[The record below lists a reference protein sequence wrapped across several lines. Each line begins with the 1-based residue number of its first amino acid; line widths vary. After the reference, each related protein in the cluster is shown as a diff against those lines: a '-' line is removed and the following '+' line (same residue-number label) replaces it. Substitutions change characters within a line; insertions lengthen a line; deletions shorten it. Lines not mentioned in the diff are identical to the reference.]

1 MKKILFILITVS
13 AVLLSYSQNGC
24 SPDPQYIGG
33 GIYPPADVGL
43 SPAIINQPYSQNITV
58 ITPADTAVDISG
70 LPITAEI
77 LSIELTGVTGLPPN
91 FSYTCD
97 PNSCDFPGG
106 TTKCAEVFSTIN
118 PTASDIGVY
127 PITFSLIAHLN
138 APFLGQIDC
147 TFVESGYFIEIVD
160 DNTTSVVHQINNLI
174 FELKDLS
181 PNPVSE
187 QANIQFVSSNSEDI
201 IFSIYNLLGREV
213 YSKRIR
219 AVRGLNTLNINTSNY
234 SEGIYLYSI
243 NNKME
248 VKTKRM
254 IVRE

>member
-1 MKKILFILITVS
+1 MKKTLFILI
-13 AVLLSYSQNGC
+13 AVFTALFSYSQSGC

-33 GIYPPADVGL
+33 GMYPSADVGL

-58 ITPADTAVDISG
+58 ITPADTAVDVSG

-106 TTKCAEVFSTIN
+106 TTKCAEVFSSIN
-118 PTASDIGVY
+118 PTASDIGLY

-160 DNTTSVVHQINNLI
+160 DNTTSVIHQIDNLM
-174 FELKDLS
+174 FELKDLN
-181 PNPVSE
+181 PNPAFE
-187 QANIQFVSSNSEDI
+187 QAEVQFVSSKSEDV

-213 YSKRIR
+213 YSERIR
-219 AVRGLNTLNINTSNY
+219 SVRGLNILNINTSHY
-234 SEGIYLYSI
+234 SEGMYLYSI
-243 NNKME
+243 NNKRQI
-248 VKTKRM
+248 KTKRM
-254 IVRE
+254 IVRK